1 MFSPLERQISS
12 QSSVPGADEHK
23 LQELIRLGS
32 HFWPKASSPAQAREL
47 LRDYL
52 QSLEK
57 YRVAELEHIC
67 REWREDV
74 SRKSFPKV
82 AELMQLLDRRRREI
96 TDAAAARERPKTLS
110 RPLMWWHRPKSR
122 WTFGWLESD
131 VPAGQLIR
139 DEEGG
144 PLREP
149 ER

>member
-1 MFSPLERQISS
+1 MAIAD
-12 QSSVPGADEHK
+12 QSSIPSGDDQK
-23 LQELIRLGS
+23 LQELVRLGS
-32 HFWPKASSPAQAREL
+32 HFWPKDFTPAQAKHL
-47 LRDYL
+47 LADYL
-52 QSLEK
+52 EDLSK
-57 YRVAELEHIC
+57 YRVAELEQIC
-67 REWREDV
+67 KDWRTDI

-82 AELMQLLDRRRREI
+82 AELIQLLDRRRREI